1 MISPRIVVVG
11 AGNVAWHIAR
21 RAHAQGL
28 SVEQVFSRDLAKAAE
43 LASQIGAQPIS
54 SFEELDV
61 QADYY
66 VLAVSDAAIGSV
78 AAKMGERLPAS
89 ACVVHSS
96 GATPLSV
103 VQPHFE
109 RCGVLYPLQTFSK
122 NREVDFSKVPI
133 CLETA
138 HKEDYPRLE
147 QLARRLSDQIFAVD
161 SEKRQTL
168 HLSAVFV
175 NNFVNHLYAIG
186 AALLAEKDLPFALL
200 QALIQETAAKTQDHA
215 PATMQ
220 TGPAVRG
227 DQVTLE
233 RHRALLSNHPDLQQL
248 YQFFSTAIQKH
259 HH

>member
-11 AGNVAWHIAR
+11 AGNVAWHLAR
-21 RAHAQGL
+21 RAHVQG
-28 SVEQVFSRDLAKAAE
+28 VQVGQIFSRNLAKASE
-43 LASQIGAQPIS
+43 LARQIGAQPIS

-61 QADYY
+61 QADFY
-66 VLAVSDAAIGSV
+66 VLAVSDAATGSV
-78 AAKMGERLPAS
+78 AAKMSERLPAS
-89 ACVVHSS
+89 ACVVHTS
-96 GATPLSV
+96 GATPLGV
-103 VQPHFE
+103 LQPHFE

-138 HKEDYPRLE
+138 QKEDYPGLE
-147 QLARRLSDQIFAVD
+147 HLARRLSDQVYAVD
-161 SEKRQTL
+161 SVKRQTL

-175 NNFVNHLYAIG
+175 NNFVNYFYTIG
-186 AALLAEKDLPFALL
+186 AALLEEKDLPFALL
-200 QALIQETAAKTQDHA
+200 QPLIQETAAKIQDHT

-233 RHRALLSNHPDLQQL
+233 RHLTLLSNHPDLQQL

>member
-11 AGNVAWHIAR
+11 AGNVAWHLAR

-28 SVEQVFSRDLAKAAE
+28 SVEQVFSRDPVKASNLATAIA
-43 LASQIGAQPIS
+43 AQPIS
-54 SFEELDV
+54 VFDDLDV

-78 AAKMGERLPAS
+78 AAKMGERLPPS
-89 ACVVHSS
+89 ACVVHTS

-103 VQPHFE
+103 LQPHFE

-138 HKEDYPRLE
+138 QKEDYPGLE
-147 QLARRLSDQIFAVD
+147 HLARRLSDQVYAVD

-168 HLSAVFV
+168 HLAAVFV
-175 NNFVNHLYAIG
+175 NNFVNHLYSIG
-186 AALLAEKDLPFALL
+186 AALLNENDLPFALL
-200 QALIQETAAKTQDHA
+200 QPLIQETAAKIQDHA

-227 DQVTLE
+227 DQVTME
-233 RHRALLSNHPDLQQL
+233 RHRALLNTHPDLQQL